1 MENREQIIEDT
12 TLVTNTMK
20 RIKIET
26 PLGSI
31 ESDSG
36 NHGLDILTIVGV
48 IAVLYI
54 GKKLV
59 DKFFRSGK

>member
-1 MENREQIIEDT
+1 MNREPIIEDT

-20 RIKIET
+20 RIKVET

-36 NHGLDILTIVGV
+36 NHWIYIFTILGV
-48 IAVLYI
+48 ILVLYV
-54 GKKLV
+54 GKKLI
-59 DKFFRSGK
+59 DKFFRGEK